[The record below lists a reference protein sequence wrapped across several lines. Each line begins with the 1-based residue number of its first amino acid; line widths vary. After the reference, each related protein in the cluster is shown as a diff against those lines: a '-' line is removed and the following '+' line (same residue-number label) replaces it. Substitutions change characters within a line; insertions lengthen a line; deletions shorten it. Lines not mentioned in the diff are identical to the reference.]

1 MKMLLTS
8 VAVAGLAA
16 CGRPNPVAE
25 NAGNAAVLP
34 EPVDNAAASPTGGP
48 PANKQSAPNSMA
60 GVGSAIPGALQGRW
74 GLTPGDCTSTR
85 GDAKGL
91 LVVEPGRLVFY
102 ESRAIP
108 SPGIQTSPTSASG
121 NFAFTGEG
129 QEWTKYETLQLQGA
143 TLVRTERDPNASFSY
158 VRC

>member
-1 MKMLLTS
+1 MEQRCRVGIGAQTLLQ
-8 VAVAGLAA
+8 AV
-16 CGRPNPVAE
+16 
-25 NAGNAAVLP
+25 
-34 EPVDNAAASPTGGP
+34 D
-48 PANKQSAPNSMA
+48 
-60 GVGSAIPGALQGRW
+60 
-74 GLTPGDCTSTR
+74 TR
-85 GDAKGL
+85 M
-91 LVVEPGRLVFY
+91 VEPGRLVFF